1 MNNTTVDRFQLLE
14 HNNLVFPHK
23 CAICGG
29 FSDAEGRKFVDL
41 GLEIDFFGRIYICT
55 ICFPSAA
62 ELVGYIPVEEFD
74 KVRKFG
80 FELTD
85 VVKSLTNENRVLR
98 DAVDSFRAI
107 NSLESTPL
115 ATVKSEATAEV
126 KSTNPEPEP
135 EQADRQSTAGK
146 KGLTK
151 PADEQRSTQLRS
163 DESDPLAD
171 YGLTI

>member
-1 MNNTTVDRFQLLE
+1 VNNTTVDRFQLLE

-41 GLEIDFFGRIYICT
+41 GLEVDFFGRIYICT
-55 ICFPSAA
+55 VCFPNAA
-62 ELVGYIPVEEFD
+62 KLVGYIPVEEFN
-74 KVRKFG
+74 KVKKFS

-115 ATVKSEATAEV
+115 ATVKSEATAETKPIDPEPGQIDQQPTARKERLT
-126 KSTNPEPEP
+126 KST
-135 EQADRQSTAGK
+135 
-146 KGLTK
+146 
-151 PADEQRSTQLRS
+151 DEQRPTQLRS

-171 YGLTI
+171 YGLNI